1 MTTGGTNHNGWPQAP
16 HNLYEAALSGGGN
29 QPQQQRVATTTTTT
43 EETPNNNATH
53 NPQPPQAY
61 PSTAH
66 PHIIKSQNSTVQHRE
81 YGNVDRDPFF
91 SFVPQ
96 LLCLGCSVAQKE
108 VGIAKRLVCQGPSFL
123 HSYLTRS
130 VTFYKTNPQI
140 LYKEIISGFT
150 VAIMQV
156 PESIAF
162 SFVAGVPP
170 LSGLH
175 ATFWMATITGI
186 CGGKPGM
193 ISGAAGALAVVVADL
208 TVNDGVLSYLQDT
221 PTRTASQQRQD
232 VLYMTMVW
240 CGIAQIVF
248 AWLRLAKIVRL
259 IPETGMIGFMNGLAI
274 IIFMAQLPAFQKC
287 PEYDLFV
294 DCTVEE
300 RQWLTFQADT
310 WPLIL
315 SLVHVFMCMAIM
327 KFFPRVPKVGRIIPA
342 SLVGL
347 LVGTLF
353 EHTLFRQVFHVSTRT
368 VQETAQMS
376 GSLPQFDWPK
386 IPDASEGRTIGVIAQ
401 YAFTL
406 AAIGSVESVLTLQAC
421 NEITDT
427 VPKMKDSN
435 QELFAQGLANFV
447 AGLFRGKVYY

>member
-1 MTTGGTNHNGWPQAP
+1 M
-16 HNLYEAALSGGGN
+16 
-29 QPQQQRVATTTTTT
+29 
-43 EETPNNNATH
+43 
-53 NPQPPQAY
+53 
-61 PSTAH
+61 
-66 PHIIKSQNSTVQHRE
+66 
-81 YGNVDRDPFF
+81 
-91 SFVPQ
+91 
-96 LLCLGCSVAQKE
+96 
-108 VGIAKRLVCQGPSFL
+108 
-123 HSYLTRS
+123 
-130 VTFYKTNPQI
+130 
-140 LYKEIISGFT
+140 
-150 VAIMQV
+150 
-156 PESIAF
+156 
-162 SFVAGVPP
+162 
-170 LSGLH
+170 
-175 ATFWMATITGI
+175 
-186 CGGKPGM
+186 
-193 ISGAAGALAVVVADL
+193 
-208 TVNDGVLSYLQDT
+208 
-221 PTRTASQQRQD
+221 
-232 VLYMTMVW
+232 
-240 CGIAQIVF
+240 
-248 AWLRLAKIVRL
+248 
-259 IPETGMIGFMNGLAI
+259 
-274 IIFMAQLPAFQKC
+274 
-287 PEYDLFV
+287 
-294 DCTVEE
+294 
-300 RQWLTFQADT
+300 TFQADT

-401 YAFTL
+401 YALTL